1 MLYWFMLKC
10 MVRNMGFYVK
20 KYAEYG
26 LYAEAWSGFIFMVVV
41 LVIVMQIFERI
52 KNYMLKWT
60 IN

>member
-1 MLYWFMLKC
+1 MYGAKYG
-10 MVRNMGFYVK
+10 MGFYVK

-26 LYAEAWSGFIFMVVV
+26 LYSEAWSGFVFMVIV